1 MLQWN
6 KFLFVGILRRSV
18 DAMTEE
24 GILAADS
31 SGKPRRRGKTTLFDD
46 SSSSKASPRK
56 RKRSLSVAEAT
67 EASSGSTEFPS
78 RRPDHAMSVPL
89 YL

>member
-18 DAMTEE
+18 DAMPEE

-31 SGKPRRRGKTTLFDD
+31 SGKPRRRGKTTLALVK
-46 SSSSKASPRK
+46 KAK
-56 RKRSLSVAEAT
+56 RGTKRQRAT
-67 EASSGSTEFPS
+67 LLMVEDGLMDKSMDRWIHGSM
-78 RRPDHAMSVPL
+78 D
-89 YL
+89 